1 MSRITGRWAFAT
13 VGLAAGFSGMA
24 VLATILTGGPLL
36 VFQVSFVG
44 FAAAAVAAVAYRSSR
59 PVVLEVLRVTRAGFI
74 AGGAAT
80 VVYDVTRATL
90 SVFDPS
96 PYNPFEAIRQFGLA
110 VLPEGASRVSV
121 MLAGGGIHLLN
132 GSTFG
137 VIYAIA
143 GGRHA
148 STTRGAL
155 GSGILW
161 GLTLELIMSIVYPG
175 WLNITALFREFLL
188 ISALGHLA
196 YGATLGLGAH
206 RLLWGNRSHE
216 EAET

>member
-1 MSRITGRWAFAT
+1 M
-13 VGLAAGFSGMA
+13 
-24 VLATILTGGPLL
+24 
-36 VFQVSFVG
+36 
-44 FAAAAVAAVAYRSSR
+44 
-59 PVVLEVLRVTRAGFI
+59 TRAGFI

-80 VVYDVTRATL
+80 VGYDVTRATL

-137 VIYAIA
+137 VIYAIV
-143 GGRHA
+143 GGRYA

-175 WLNITALFREFLL
+175 WLNITALFREFLQWRDRQR
-188 ISALGHLA
+188 
-196 YGATLGLGAH
+196 GAQ
-206 RLLWGNRSHE
+206 R
-216 EAET
+216 